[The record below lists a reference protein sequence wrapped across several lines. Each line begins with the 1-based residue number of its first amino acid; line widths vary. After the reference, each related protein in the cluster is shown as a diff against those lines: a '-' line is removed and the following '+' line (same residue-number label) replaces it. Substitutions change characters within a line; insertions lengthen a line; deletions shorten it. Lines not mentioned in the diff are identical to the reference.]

1 MDSLKKAPPERALK
15 AATVYHMSGAT
26 QAERSHNGYRRKSL
40 VTDTG
45 ESRSKLGVIA
55 KPALSAADHQA
66 PMTFPAIGARA
77 PSARAPAAQTFSSS
91 SCGGA
96 GSAIV
101 ANIGA
106 QACGRHDQPR
116 ERLPA
121 VRRRGER
128 ESCRRARN
136 GQSGRAM
143 TFGSSALTGRRN
155 AAPLEKGDVCRD
167 RLPRSVLPEVR
178 TLREWAPVD
187 PIERRH

>member
-143 TFGSSALTGRRN
+143 TFGSSAF
-155 AAPLEKGDVCRD
+155 KRD
-167 RLPRSVLPEVR
+167 AKRC
-178 TLREWAPVD
+178 TFG
-187 PIERRH
+187 ER